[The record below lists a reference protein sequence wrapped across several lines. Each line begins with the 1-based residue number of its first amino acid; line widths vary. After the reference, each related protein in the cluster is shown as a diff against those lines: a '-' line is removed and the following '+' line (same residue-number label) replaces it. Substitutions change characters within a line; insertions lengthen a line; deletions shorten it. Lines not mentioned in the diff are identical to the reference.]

1 MEPEN
6 GIKVRIM
13 LVDDTILKTL
23 EKITGTD
30 EVRKN
35 LDLDLFGE
43 RVLDSLGTVELIV
56 ALSEQLGIEV
66 TPGQIDRELWA
77 TPRKIIEYFRQRVD
91 QP

>member
-1 MEPEN
+1 MLIEDTVLKELEN
-6 GIKVRIM
+6 
-13 LVDDTILKTL
+13 
-23 EKITGTD
+23 ITGTD

-43 RVLDSLGTVELIV
+43 KVLDSLGTVELIL
-56 ALSEQLGIEV
+56 ALTEDFSIEV

-77 TPRKIIEYFRQRVD
+77 TPRKIIDYFQERVE

>member
-1 MEPEN
+1 MPIEET
-6 GIKVRIM
+6 V
-13 LVDDTILKTL
+13 LKEL

-43 RVLDSLGTVELIV
+43 KVLDSLGTVELIL
-56 ALSEQLGIEV
+56 ALAEDFSIEV

-77 TPRKIIEYFRQRVD
+77 TPRKIIDYFQERVK

>member
-1 MEPEN
+1 MPVEETVLKELEN
-6 GIKVRIM
+6 
-13 LVDDTILKTL
+13 
-23 EKITGTD
+23 ITGTD

-43 RVLDSLGTVELIV
+43 KVLDSLGTVELIL
-56 ALSEQLGIEV
+56 ALSEDFGIEV

-77 TPRKIIEYFRQRVD
+77 TPRKIIDYFQERVK

>member
-1 MEPEN
+1 MP
-6 GIKVRIM
+6 IKETV
-13 LVDDTILKTL
+13 LKEL

-43 RVLDSLGTVELIV
+43 KVLDSLGTVELIL
-56 ALSEQLGIEV
+56 ALSEAFSIEV
-66 TPGQIDRELWA
+66 TPGQIDRELWG
-77 TPRKIIEYFRQRVD
+77 TPRKIIDYFQERVK

>member
-1 MEPEN
+1 
-6 GIKVRIM
+6 M
-13 LVDDTILKTL
+13 LVDDTILKAL

-66 TPGQIDRELWA
+66 TPGEIDRELWA

-91 QP
+91 QR

>member
-1 MEPEN
+1 MPVKETVLKELEN
-6 GIKVRIM
+6 
-13 LVDDTILKTL
+13 
-23 EKITGTD
+23 ITGTD

-43 RVLDSLGTVELIV
+43 KVLDSLGTVELIL
-56 ALSEQLGIEV
+56 ALSEDFSIEV

-77 TPRKIIEYFRQRVD
+77 TPRKIIDYFQERVK

>member
-1 MEPEN
+1 MPIEET
-6 GIKVRIM
+6 V
-13 LVDDTILKTL
+13 LKEL

-43 RVLDSLGTVELIV
+43 KVLDSLGTVELIL
-56 ALSEQLGIEV
+56 ALSEDFSVEV

-77 TPRKIIEYFRQRVD
+77 TPRKIIDYFQERVKR
-91 QP
+91 P

>member
-1 MEPEN
+1 MEN
-6 GIKVRIM
+6 
-13 LVDDTILKTL
+13 
-23 EKITGTD
+23 ITGTD

-43 RVLDSLGTVELIV
+43 KVLDSLGTVELIL
-56 ALSEQLGIEV
+56 ALSEDFSIEV

-77 TPRKIIEYFRQRVD
+77 TPRKIIDYFQERVK

>member
-1 MEPEN
+1 MPIEET
-6 GIKVRIM
+6 V
-13 LVDDTILKTL
+13 LKEL

-43 RVLDSLGTVELIV
+43 KVLDSLGTVELIL
-56 ALSEQLGIEV
+56 ALSEDFSIEV

-77 TPRKIIEYFRQRVD
+77 TPRKIIDYFQERVK

>member
-1 MEPEN
+1 MPIE
-6 GIKVRIM
+6 
-13 LVDDTILKTL
+13 DTVLKEL

-43 RVLDSLGTVELIV
+43 KVLDSLGTVELIL
-56 ALSEQLGIEV
+56 ALSEAFNIEV

-77 TPRKIIEYFRQRVD
+77 TPRKIIDYFQERVK